1 MSMTSGS
8 PKQANTDVIGEVL
21 DLQPIEVT
29 PISVPAAP
37 SPDSTSTVETDF
49 EYARGNMIAAI
60 EKGQEALSGI
70 LDVANMSQH
79 PRGYEVVATL
89 IKTLS
94 DANKDLLELS
104 KRKKDLVGTQEPT
117 TINNNLY
124 VGSTAELL
132 KMLKD
137 KGK

>member
-1 MSMTSGS
+1 
-8 PKQANTDVIGEVL
+8 
-21 DLQPIEVT
+21 
-29 PISVPAAP
+29 
-37 SPDSTSTVETDF
+37 
-49 EYARGNMIAAI
+49 MIAAI
-60 EKGQEALSGI
+60 EKGQEALSGM

-104 KRKKDLVGTQEPT
+104 KRKKDLLGGQEPT

-124 VGSTAELL
+124 VGSAAELL
-132 KMLKD
+132 KMLKE
-137 KGK
+137 K